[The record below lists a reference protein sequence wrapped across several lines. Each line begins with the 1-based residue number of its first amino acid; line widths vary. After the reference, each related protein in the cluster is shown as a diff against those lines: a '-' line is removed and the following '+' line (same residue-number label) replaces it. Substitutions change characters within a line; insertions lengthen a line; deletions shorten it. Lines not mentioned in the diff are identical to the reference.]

1 MSSQILSRLDIL
13 LTADSAQVSRG
24 NGPRCP
30 ATESSFDRIKT
41 AAKSMAGILAG
52 AFTVDAIVD
61 FARAQ
66 FDATVELDNMAR
78 SVGISAQQL
87 GALQLEAKKPV
98 WKPTGSRTPCLD

>member
-13 LTADSAQVSRG
+13 LTADSAQVSQEMGRAAQ
-24 NGPRCP
+24 

-41 AAKSMAGILAG
+41 AAKSLAGILAG

-66 FDATVELDNMAR
+66 FDAAVELDNMAKA
-78 SVGISAQQL
+78 VGLSAQQL
-87 GALQLEAKKPV
+87 GALQLEAKKAGLE
-98 WKPTGSRTPCLD
+98 TDRIADAM

>member
-13 LTADSAQVSRG
+13 LTADSAQVSQEMGRAAQ
-24 NGPRCP
+24 

-41 AAKSMAGILAG
+41 AAKSLAGILAG

-66 FDATVELDNMAR
+66 FDAAVELDNMAMR
-78 SVGISAQQL
+78 SGCRHSSW
-87 GALQLEAKKPV
+87 GRCSWRPKKPV
-98 WKPTGSRTPCLD
+98 WKPTGSRTPCPA